1 METNKIKLTDI
12 DLSQSYEGY
21 LWWSN
26 KPKPEV
32 YQNQQ
37 LPEWS
42 KEKANP
48 FIIEGQLYDMSNK
61 MSYSIRFV
69 DGEYFIHCFDVN
81 ELNTKVKD
89 KIEKEYLSNRLD
101 GVSKLRFIEFWRPQ
115 EDKLCEGME
124 VLQPAE
130 VVFVGF
136 KNKED

>member
-12 DLSQSYEGY
+12 DLSQKYEGY

-37 LPEWS
+37 LPEWP

-48 FIIEGQLYDMSNK
+48 FIIEGQLYDLSNK